1 MTQSQQVHDYI
12 KPFGRSITPMLAF
25 SKFGI
30 TCLAERVRDLRKKGI
45 PVKGEMVTKNGKRF
59 SKYYL

>member
-1 MTQSQQVHDYI
+1 MTQSQQVHNYI
-12 KPFGRSITPMLAF
+12 KPGRSITPMLAF
-25 SKFGI
+25 SKFRI
-30 TCLAERVRDLRKKGI
+30 TCLAERVRDLRNKGI